1 MRTDTNI
8 PLLVYDDEC
17 KFCCYWVA
25 RWHHL
30 TGNLVRYAPSCQ
42 VASQFPEIPLDQFET
57 AVQFIE
63 PNGEV
68 FSGAEAVFRTL
79 AHAPRMGWLLW
90 MYQRIP
96 GFSSSTERIYRYIAE
111 HRGIFSVLTRWLWGE
126 IEGRPEYYLT
136 RWLFLRLLGVTFL
149 IAVISLWTQIDG
161 LVGGNGILPAQEYL
175 ESVRTQVGHE
185 RYWLLPT
192 LCWLNSSDGFLHIL
206 CGCGTLLSVLLIFG
220 VAPIYSLI
228 GLWAFY
234 LSLTTIGQTFLSFQW
249 DVLLLE
255 TGFLAIFFA
264 PSQILP
270 KFSRESSPSPTV
282 LWLLRWLLFRLM
294 FASGVV
300 KLVSADETWR
310 NLTALNFHYET
321 QPLPTWISWYA
332 HQLPDWF
339 QTISVVG
346 MFAIEFGV
354 PFLIFGP
361 RRLRF
366 VACAAFLALQLA
378 IIATGNYCF
387 FNFLAIVLCIPLL
400 DDAFFQGFR
409 SFRMKQI
416 FTRFN
421 APQAVATRSRYRSV
435 RIAVL
440 TVVVLLVSGIRM
452 AGMFQRQ
459 ANMPATAKHILN
471 WASPFRTIN
480 SYGLF
485 AVMTTSRSEIVV
497 EGSNDRQTWVE
508 YAFKWKPG
516 DLRQHP
522 RWAAPHQPRLDWQMW
537 FAALGNYRT
546 NRWFMEFIERL
557 LQGSPEVLGLLEENP
572 FPKAPPRYIRAVL
585 YDYHFTEFDT
595 KQAEGTWWR
604 RERKGFYLP
613 EVSLRAG

>member
-1 MRTDTNI
+1 MSANTDI

-25 RWHHL
+25 RWRHL
-30 TGNLVRYAPSCQ
+30 TGNLVGYAPSCQ
-42 VASQFPEIPLDQFET
+42 VASQFPEIPLEQFDT

-63 PNGEV
+63 PNGTV

-79 AHAPRMGWLLW
+79 AHTPRMGWLLW

-96 GFSSSTERIYRYIAE
+96 GFSSSTEWIYRFIAE
-111 HRGIFSVLTRWLWGE
+111 HRGIFSVLTRWLWGQHE
-126 IEGRPEYYLT
+126 ERPEYYLT
-136 RWLFLRLLGVTFL
+136 RWLFLRLLGVTYL
-149 IAVISLWTQIDG
+149 IAFISLWTQIGG
-161 LVGGNGILPAQEYL
+161 LVGSNGILPAQEYL
-175 ESVRTQVGHE
+175 EAVQMQIGHE
-185 RYWLLPT
+185 RYRLFPT
-192 LCWLNSSDGFLHIL
+192 LCWLNASDGFLHLL

-220 VAPIYSLI
+220 VAPTYALI

-234 LSLTTIGQTFLSFQW
+234 LSLTTIGQDFLSFQW

-264 PSQILP
+264 PSRILP
-270 KFSRESSPSPTV
+270 KVSRESPPSPMV

-300 KLVSADETWR
+300 KLVSGDETWR
-310 NLTALNFHYET
+310 NLTALNYHYET
-321 QPLPTWISWYA
+321 QPLPTWISWYV

-346 MFAIEFGV
+346 MFAIELAV
-354 PFLIFGP
+354 PFLIFAP

-366 VACAAFLALQLA
+366 VACAAFLALQLV

-387 FNFLAIVLCIPLL
+387 FNLLTIVLCIPLL
-400 DDAFFQGFR
+400 DDTFFRDFR
-409 SFRMKQI
+409 LKGMFS
-416 FTRFN
+416 RFK
-421 APQAVATRSRYRSV
+421 APQTAVMNWRYRKV
-435 RIAVL
+435 GITVL
-440 TVVVLLVSGIRM
+440 TVVVILVSGIQIV
-452 AGMFQRQ
+452 GMFRRG
-459 ANMPATAKHILN
+459 ANIPAPAQHVLN
-471 WASPFRTIN
+471 WASSFRTIN

-485 AVMTTSRSEIVV
+485 AVMTTSRPEIVV

-508 YAFKWKPG
+508 YPFTWKPG
-516 DLRQHP
+516 DLRQRP
-522 RWAAPHQPRLDWQMW
+522 RWVAPHQPRLDWQMW

-572 FPKAPPRYIRAVL
+572 FPKAPPQYIRAVL
-585 YDYHFTEFDT
+585 YEYHFTDFDT
-595 KQAEGTWWR
+595 KRAEGTWWR
-604 RERKGFYLP
+604 RERKGLYLP

>member
-1 MRTDTNI
+1 MRTNTNI

-17 KFCCYWVA
+17 KFCRYWVA

-30 TGNLVRYAPSCQ
+30 TGNLVRYAPSYQ
-42 VASQFPEIPLDQFET
+42 VASQFPEIPPEQFET

-63 PNGEV
+63 PGGEV

-79 AHAPRMGWLLW
+79 THAPRMGWLLW

-96 GFSSSTERIYRYIAE
+96 GFSSSTEWIYRFIAE

-126 IEGRPEYYLT
+126 NRGRPEYYLT
-136 RWLFLRLLGVTFL
+136 RWLFLRLLGATYL
-149 IAVISLWTQIDG
+149 IAFISLWTQIDG
-161 LVGGNGILPAQEYL
+161 LVGSNGILPAQEYL

-185 RYWLLPT
+185 RYRLLPT

-206 CGCGTLLSVLLIFG
+206 CACGTLLSVLLIIG

-228 GLWAFY
+228 GLWAIY
-234 LSLTTIGQTFLSFQW
+234 LSLTAIGQNFLSFQW

-270 KFSRESSPSPTV
+270 KFSRESPPSRTV

-321 QPLPTWISWYA
+321 QPLPTWISWYV

-346 MFAIEFGV
+346 MFAIELGV
-354 PFLIFGP
+354 PFLIFAP

-366 VACAAFLALQLA
+366 VACAAFLVLQLL

-387 FNFLAIVLCIPLL
+387 FNLLTIVLCILLL
-400 DDAFFQGFR
+400 DDTFLQGFR
-409 SFRMKQI
+409 LKQM
-416 FTRFN
+416 FSRFN
-421 APQAVATRSRYRSV
+421 APEAVTMSSHYRSV
-435 RIAVL
+435 WVAVL

-452 AGMFQRQ
+452 AGMFLRG
-459 ANMPATAKHILN
+459 ANMPAPAQHILN

-485 AVMTTSRSEIVV
+485 AVMTTSRPEIVV

-508 YAFKWKPG
+508 YPFNWKPG
-516 DLRQHP
+516 DLRQRP

-537 FAALGNYRT
+537 FAALGSYRT

-572 FPKAPPRYIRAVL
+572 FSRAPPRYIRAVL
-585 YDYHFTEFDT
+585 YDYHFTDFDT

-604 RERKGFYLP
+604 RERKGLYLP